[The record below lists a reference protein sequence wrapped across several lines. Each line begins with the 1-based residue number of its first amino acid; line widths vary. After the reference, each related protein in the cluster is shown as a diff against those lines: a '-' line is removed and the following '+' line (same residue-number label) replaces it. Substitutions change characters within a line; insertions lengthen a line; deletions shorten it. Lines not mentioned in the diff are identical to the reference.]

1 MVALFS
7 YKPGK
12 SFLHKTSAWAKLL
25 FIPVINILFLL
36 LPPYFACGLV
46 VAQFVLACSLRFS
59 FKEQY
64 SDLRPVIYYAVLLY
78 GFKLILWAMSLAG
91 VGAGAAGVVGAG
103 VGVGSAGSAAGVAG
117 AGAGVASATGVAGTA
132 GVAGQAAGAIFDLET
147 FFLLVKLFCVMQSA
161 SLVFKTSTLLQ
172 LREGIGSIE
181 ETIRKIFHLKQ
192 RNTFTNI
199 LSMFLNFVPMLAQ
212 IWEQSKKAWKAR
224 GGKTGIKMYAVL
236 LPVLFSIGMKKAY
249 NQARAIAIRD
259 KKVM

>member
-12 SFLHKTSAWAKLL
+12 SFLHKTPAWAKLL

-46 VAQFVLACSLRFS
+46 VVQFVLACSLRFS
-59 FKEQY
+59 LKEQY

-91 VGAGAAGVVGAG
+91 VGAG
-103 VGVGSAGSAAGVAG
+103 
-117 AGAGVASATGVAGTA
+117 TA

-147 FFLLVKLFCVMQSA
+147 LFLLVKLFCVMQSA

-224 GGKTGIKMYAVL
+224 GGKAGIKMYAVL

>member
-12 SFLHKTSAWAKLL
+12 SFLHKTPAWAKLL

-46 VAQFVLACSLRFS
+46 VVQFVLACSLRFS
-59 FKEQY
+59 LKEQY

-91 VGAGAAGVVGAG
+91 VGAGAAGGVGAG

-117 AGAGVASATGVAGTA
+117 AGAGVAGTT

-147 FFLLVKLFCVMQSA
+147 LFLLVKLFCVMQSA

-224 GGKTGIKMYAVL
+224 GGKAGIKMYAVL

>member
-1 MVALFS
+1 
-7 YKPGK
+7 
-12 SFLHKTSAWAKLL
+12 
-25 FIPVINILFLL
+25 
-36 LPPYFACGLV
+36 
-46 VAQFVLACSLRFS
+46 
-59 FKEQY
+59 
-64 SDLRPVIYYAVLLY
+64 
-78 GFKLILWAMSLAG
+78 MSLAG
-91 VGAGAAGVVGAG
+91 VGAGAAGGVGAG

-117 AGAGVASATGVAGTA
+117 AT

-147 FFLLVKLFCVMQSA
+147 LFLLVKLFCVMQSA

-224 GGKTGIKMYAVL
+224 GGKAGIKMYAVL

>member
-1 MVALFS
+1 
-7 YKPGK
+7 
-12 SFLHKTSAWAKLL
+12 
-25 FIPVINILFLL
+25 
-36 LPPYFACGLV
+36 
-46 VAQFVLACSLRFS
+46 
-59 FKEQY
+59 
-64 SDLRPVIYYAVLLY
+64 
-78 GFKLILWAMSLAG
+78 MSLAG
-91 VGAGAAGVVGAG
+91 VGVGAAGGVGAG

-117 AGAGVASATGVAGTA
+117 
-132 GVAGQAAGAIFDLET
+132 QAAGAIFDLET
-147 FFLLVKLFCVMQSA
+147 LFLLVKLFCVMQSA

-224 GGKTGIKMYAVL
+224 GGKAGIKMYAVL